1 MAVWVLRQNGLSARR
16 GGIGL
21 AEGTPVAHSRRGFHL
36 PENYQE
42 LSDWELVE
50 HSRGGDDSA
59 FAEIVRR
66 YSPRVFRFAGRF
78 FRQQAQVEEIAQ
90 DVFLKAFT
98 QLDKFE
104 GRGSLEGWL
113 TRITVNTCLNTL
125 RHGKYNAEQS
135 FADLTDDEGSWLE
148 DKLLDA
154 AADKG
159 LSTDEDRMVTA
170 DLVNRV
176 LSGLPADIRLVLTMI
191 DGEGYSI
198 KDAAEVTGWS
208 ESKVKVTVFRHRRKL
223 REKLEKLL
231 GKS

>member
-1 MAVWVLRQNGLSARR
+1 M
-16 GGIGL
+16 
-21 AEGTPVAHSRRGFHL
+21 

-42 LSDWELVE
+42 LSDLELVNS
-50 HSRGGDDSA
+50 SRGGDDSA

-78 FRQQAQVEEIAQ
+78 FRQHAQVEEIAQ

-98 QLDKFE
+98 QLGKFE

-113 TRITVNTCLNTL
+113 TRITVNTCLNAL
-125 RHGKYNAEQS
+125 RHGKYVAEQS
-135 FADLTDDEGSWLE
+135 FADLADEETSWLE

-154 AADKG
+154 AAGKQ
-159 LSTDEDRMVTA
+159 LSAEDTLVTA

-176 LSGLPADIRLVLTMI
+176 LAILPADVRLVLIMI

-198 KDAAEVTGWS
+198 KDAAAATGWS
-208 ESKVKVTVFRHRRKL
+208 ESKVKITVFRYRRKL
-223 REKLEKLL
+223 RERLEKLL
-231 GKS
+231 S